1 MRLGKGQRRNEQAG
15 ESKNFFDDASFL
27 MSKSL
32 ELVWIEQEPVRVF
45 ATAHF
50 QSATAQSGRRAAG
63 WPQNRNLQQ
72 D

>member
-1 MRLGKGQRRNEQAG
+1 MRLGKRQRRNEGAG
-15 ESKNFFDDASFL
+15 ESENFFDASFL

-50 QSATAQSGRRAAG
+50 QSAAAQSSRRAAG